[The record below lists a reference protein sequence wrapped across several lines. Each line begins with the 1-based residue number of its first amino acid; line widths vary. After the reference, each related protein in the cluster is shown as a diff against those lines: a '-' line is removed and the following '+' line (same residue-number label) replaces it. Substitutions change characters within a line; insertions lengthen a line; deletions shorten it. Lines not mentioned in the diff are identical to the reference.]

1 MNYNNKPKI
10 NIKKIFCLVLILF
23 LGILIASNVS
33 KAPSLFKLSHD
44 SEPTSVPQQETVIPD
59 TTISMAVIGDVM
71 CHGPNY
77 KDAYNSSTKTYDFST
92 FFTQIKSYIS
102 DADIAIGN
110 LETTFAGG
118 NKAYSGYP
126 TFNSPPE
133 LAQNLLDLGIDVLT
147 TSNNHSLDTGYNGLV
162 NTIDTLDQVGISHTG
177 TFKSEEEKNKILL
190 KDVNGIKIAF
200 LSYTY
205 GTNGIS
211 IPSGKEY
218 CINLID
224 KDLIKKQ
231 LDSAKEL
238 NPDLICVSMHWGI
251 EYKIKQNSEQEDLA
265 NYLFENGADIILGS
279 HPHVLE
285 PMEKRSITLADG
297 TTKDGFLI
305 YSLGNFM
312 SAQKDKYTKDS
323 IILNLKLT
331 KHSDGK
337 VSIDSYDYIP
347 IYMQD
352 NGANATNR
360 YQIIDLKKSISAY
373 ENGDTSISK
382 SWYNTYVSELKNV
395 QTALGETASTN
406 SNVTPSNTNSST
418 TNTNSNVTNTS
429 NDTKKSNTTKSNST
443 SKSK

>member
-1 MNYNNKPKI
+1 MSYNNKPKL
-10 NIKKIFCLVLILF
+10 NIKKIFCIVLVLF
-23 LGILIASNVS
+23 LAVLIISNVS
-33 KAPSLFKLSHD
+33 NAPSGFGLSKNA
-44 SEPTSVPQQETVIPD
+44 EQTSVSQQETITPD
-59 TTISMAVIGDVM
+59 TTINMAVIGDVM

-77 KDAYNSSTKTYDFST
+77 KDAYDSTTKTYDFST
-92 FFTQIKSYIS
+92 FFTQINSYIS
-102 DADIAIGN
+102 EADISIGN

-126 TFNSPPE
+126 TFNSPPQ
-133 LAQNLLDLGIDVLT
+133 LAQNLLDIGIDVLT

-162 NTIDTLDQVGISHTG
+162 NTIDTLDELGISHTG
-177 TFKSEEEKNKILL
+177 TFKSEEDQNQILI

-224 KDLIKKQ
+224 KDLIKSQ
-231 LDSAKEL
+231 LDSAKAL
-238 NPDLICVSMHWGI
+238 DPDLICVSMHWGV

-265 NYLFENGADIILGS
+265 DYLFENGADIILGS

-285 PMEKRSITLADG
+285 PMEKRTITLEDG

-323 IILNLKLT
+323 IILNLQIT

-337 VSIDSYDYIP
+337 LTIDSYDYIP

-352 NGANATNR
+352 NGSDAKNR
-360 YQIIDLKKSISAY
+360 YQIIDLEKSIEAY
-373 ENGDTSISK
+373 ENGDTTISK

-395 QTALGETASTN
+395 KTALGET
-406 SNVTPSNTNSST
+406 T
-418 TNTNSNVTNTS
+418 TTS
-429 NDTKKSNTTKSNST
+429 H
-443 SKSK
+443 

>member
-1 MNYNNKPKI
+1 MKKNSKPKF
-10 NIKKIFCLVLILF
+10 NFKKFFCTILLIFLIV
-23 LGILIASNVS
+23 LIASNVT
-33 KAPSLFKLSHD
+33 KAPTQFSS
-44 SEPTSVPQQETVIPD
+44 TSSQAENAVSKTEETNQA
-59 TTISMAVIGDVM
+59 TTINMAVIGDVM

-77 KDAYNSSTKTYDFST
+77 KDAYDSTTKTYDFST

-133 LAQNLLDLGIDVLT
+133 LAKNLSDIGIDILT

-162 NTIDTLDQVGISHTG
+162 NTIDTLDELGISHTG
-177 TFKSEEEKNKILL
+177 TFKSEEDQNEILI

-211 IPSGKEY
+211 IPSGKDY
-218 CINLID
+218 CVNLID
-224 KDLIKKQ
+224 KDLIKSH
-231 LDSAKEL
+231 LDSAKAL
-238 NPDLICVSMHWGI
+238 NPDVICVSMHWGI

-265 NYLFENGADIILGS
+265 DFLFENGADIILGS

-285 PMEKRSITLADG
+285 PMEKRTITLEDG
-297 TTKDGFLI
+297 TTKDGFVI

-323 IILNLKLT
+323 IILNLQIT
-331 KHSDGK
+331 KHSQGNIT
-337 VSIDSYDYIP
+337 IDSYEYTP

-352 NGANATNR
+352 NGANAKNR
-360 YQIIDLKKSISAY
+360 YEIIDLEKRISDY
-373 ENGDTSISK
+373 ENGDTTISQTLYK
-382 SWYNTYVSELKNV
+382 TYLNELENIKEI
-395 QTALGETASTN
+395 LEE
-406 SNVTPSNTNSST
+406 SNT
-418 TNTNSNVTNTS
+418 
-429 NDTKKSNTTKSNST
+429 
-443 SKSK
+443 

>member
-1 MNYNNKPKI
+1 MNYNNQPKI
-10 NIKKIFCLVLILF
+10 NIKKIFCLILVLF
-23 LGILIASNVS
+23 LGILIASNIS
-33 KAPSLFKLSHD
+33 NAPMKLGLSHD
-44 SEPTSVPQQETVIPD
+44 SEPTSVSQEETIIPD
-59 TTISMAVIGDVM
+59 TTINMAVIGDVM

-92 FFTQIKSYIS
+92 FFTQINSYIS
-102 DADIAIGN
+102 SADIAIGN

-118 NKAYSGYP
+118 KKAYSGYP

-133 LAQNLLDLGIDVLT
+133 LAQNLFDLGIDVLT

-162 NTIDTLDQVGISHTG
+162 NTIDTLDNVGISHTG
-177 TFKSEEEKNKILL
+177 TFKSEEEKNKILI

-205 GTNGIS
+205 GTNGIP
-211 IPSGKEY
+211 IPSGKDY

-224 KDLIKKQ
+224 KKLIKSQ
-231 LDSAKEL
+231 IDSAKSL
-238 NPDLICVSMHWGI
+238 NPDLICVSMHWGV
-251 EYKIKQNSEQEDLA
+251 EYKIKQNSEQEELA
-265 NYLFENGADIILGS
+265 DFLFENGADIILGS

-285 PMEKRSITLADG
+285 PMEKRTVTLADG

-323 IILNLKLT
+323 IILNLKIT

-337 VSIDSYDYIP
+337 VTIDSYDYTP

-352 NGANATNR
+352 NGANSANR

-373 ENGDTSISK
+373 ESGDTTISK

-395 QTALGETASTN
+395 QTALGKLNSTN
-406 SNVTPSNTNSST
+406 SKATSNANSNSTKST
-418 TNTNSNVTNTS
+418 TNK
-429 NDTKKSNTTKSNST
+429 TK
-443 SKSK
+443 

>member
-1 MNYNNKPKI
+1 MMKRKSKPKL
-10 NIKKIFCLVLILF
+10 NLKKLFCAILLIFII
-23 LGILIASNVS
+23 ILIASNVT
-33 KAPSLFKLSHD
+33 KAPTQFSAKKTSN
-44 SEPTSVPQQETVIPD
+44 EPIATQAEEKVQDI
-59 TTISMAVIGDVM
+59 TINMSVIGDVM

-77 KDAYNSSTKTYDFST
+77 KDAYNSTTKTYDFST

-102 DADIAIGN
+102 NADIAIGN

-133 LAQNLLDLGIDVLT
+133 LAKNISDIGIDILT

-162 NTIDTLDQVGISHTG
+162 NTIDTLDELGISHTG
-177 TFKSEEEKNKILL
+177 TFKSEEEQNKILI

-211 IPSGKEY
+211 IPKGKEY

-224 KDLIKKQ
+224 KDLIKSQ
-231 LDSAKEL
+231 LDSAKTL
-238 NPDLICVSMHWGI
+238 NPDVICVSMHWGI
-251 EYKIKQNSEQEDLA
+251 EYRTVQNSEQEDLA
-265 NYLFENGADIILGS
+265 DFIFENGADIILGS

-285 PMEKRSITLADG
+285 PMEKRTITMEDG
-297 TTKDGFLI
+297 TTKDGFVI

-323 IILNLKLT
+323 IILNLQIT
-331 KHSDGK
+331 KHSDGNIT
-337 VSIDSYDYIP
+337 IDSYDYTP

-352 NGANATNR
+352 NGANAKNR
-360 YQIIDLKKSISAY
+360 YEIIDLEKRISDY
-373 ENGDTSISK
+373 ENGDKT
-382 SWYNTYVSELKNV
+382 VSESLYKTYLSELENIKKI
-395 QTALGETASTN
+395 L
-406 SNVTPSNTNSST
+406 
-418 TNTNSNVTNTS
+418 
-429 NDTKKSNTTKSNST
+429 NDNK
-443 SKSK
+443 